1 MRASTTSI
9 VSFLTCA
16 CLAGTAHADIDHI
29 AIFKNV
35 EGAVDVVR
43 DGATLGAA
51 AGDRLYTSDQLKSA
65 EGATAGV
72 VFKDGTLLTV
82 GPSSNLRIRDYVY
95 APKEAQYAFSLYLDK
110 GSAIY
115 SSGQIGKL
123 APEAVKVDSP
133 TASVGVRGTRFIIRA
148 E

>member
-1 MRASTTSI
+1 MRASI
-9 VSFLTCA
+9 VSFLTSA
-16 CLAGTAHADIDHI
+16 CLAAGMAHANAAADHI

-35 EGAVDVVR
+35 DGGIDVVR
-43 DGATLGAA
+43 DGATLSAA
-51 AGDRLYTSDQLKSA
+51 PGDRLYLSDQLQSA
-65 EGATAGV
+65 AGATAGI

-82 GPSSNLRIRDYVY
+82 GPSSHLRIRDYVY
-95 APKEAQYAFSLYLDK
+95 QPREAKYAFSLYLDK

-123 APEAVKVDSP
+123 APEAVRVDSP